1 MILTR
6 RKITLNFIIQHLPKL
21 KEVPVDIMVDIVKL
35 LQYEGKEWA
44 YQEICKLKKEKRQL
58 FYILLLQKMY
68 AKIALIP
75 IVTDKGKKELIRL
88 FNELKILSFVI
99 TAENYKKKESMF
111 WQELTESTYRNLLI
125 EITKILKVL
134 GNCKLANK
142 KLSVDTYLRDLDYSI
157 ICIEDSLAT
166 ENYKTVSEIA
176 TFYKTELGRTYVVTN
191 DI

>member
-6 RKITLNFIIQHLPKL
+6 RKITLNFIIQHLPKF
-21 KEVPVDIMVDIVKL
+21 KEVPVDIMVDVVKL

-44 YQEICKLKKEKRQL
+44 YQEISKLKKETRQL
-58 FYILLLQKMY
+58 FYILLLQEMY

-75 IVTDKGKKELIRL
+75 IVTDRGKKELIHL

-99 TAENYKKKESMF
+99 TAENHAKKELMF
-111 WQELTESTYRNLLI
+111 WKELTESTYRKLLI

-166 ENYKTVSEIA
+166 ENYKIVSEIA
-176 TFYKTELGRTYVVTN
+176 TFYKTELGRTYVVAN
-191 DI
+191 NI